1 MDKILIDVK
10 CPATSKSYDFWV
22 SKKLKIHDGK
32 MKMIE
37 AISGSEKCEDI
48 LDVNNLFLYTENENG
63 LIDEYQTF
71 EHAGI
76 KSGDT
81 IMLI

>member
-1 MDKILIDVK
+1 MDKILIDVR

-32 MKMIE
+32 MKIIE
-37 AISGSEKCEDI
+37 AISGVEKCEAI
-48 LDVNNLFLYTENENG
+48 LDIKNLFLYAESENG

-71 EHAGI
+71 E
-76 KSGDT
+76 
-81 IMLI
+81 